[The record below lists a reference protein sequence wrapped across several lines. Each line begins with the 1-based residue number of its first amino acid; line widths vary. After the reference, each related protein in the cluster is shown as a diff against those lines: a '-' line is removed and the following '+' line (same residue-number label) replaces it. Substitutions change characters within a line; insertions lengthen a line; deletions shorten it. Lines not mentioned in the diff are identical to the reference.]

1 MIIDDN
7 EYFNIVSCYLDQVR
21 SQLKGC
27 GAAWQDEQIEELR
40 QHLDALIAEQIAV
53 GIAVGDA
60 VDAALK
66 KLGDPAALGRSLRG
80 EWVKNVVWQAA
91 YRVSKYGARTLS
103 VFVVGLAAAFAIGE
117 GVPKFSASISV
128 HAMSLS
134 LLILLAG
141 LIIGW
146 RKETIGGATSL
157 VGFAA
162 FCAAD
167 YLASGMLPRFNG
179 LVLTLFL
186 LPPALYLL
194 AGFLTPSR
202 RGAGL
207 QS

>member
-60 VDAALK
+60 VD
-66 KLGDPAALGRSLRG
+66 AALGRSLRG